1 MKNKEL
7 FYLAL
12 AIGGAFLIHKY
23 MMSKV
28 SDKVATPVTP
38 GVPPPTLMPSPGE
51 ILTQSAIKSMA
62 LNEIANSEAS
72 QTALD
77 NIHSINEYETKNT
90 YQTLY
95 GRTLSGMYK
104 SCPTII

>member
-12 AIGGAFLIHKY
+12 AIGGAFLIHKF
-23 MMSKV
+23 MMKS
-28 SDKVATPVTP
+28 SDTN
-38 GVPPPTLMPSPGE
+38 
-51 ILTQSAIKSMA
+51 IKSNPVLPTPTIVPTSNGMLSQATIKSLAINEMLNSDTSPNA
-62 LNEIANSEAS
+62 LN
-72 QTALD
+72 
-77 NIHSINEYETKNT
+77 NIHPKNEYDIANT

-95 GRTLSGMYK
+95 GRSISGMYK

>member
-12 AIGGAFLIHKY
+12 AIGGAFLIHKF
-23 MMSKV
+23 MMKSV
-28 SDKVATPVTP
+28 SSNKEANPVMPPPNVVPTP
-38 GVPPPTLMPSPGE
+38 GN

-62 LNEIANSEAS
+62 INEILNSDVS
-72 QTALD
+72 QNAMD
-77 NIHSINEYETKNT
+77 NVHAYNEYDVSNT
-90 YQTLY
+90 YQNFY
-95 GRTLSGMYK
+95 GRSISGVYK

>member
-23 MMSKV
+23 MMKGMINNSV
-28 SDKVATPVTP
+28 STLIPKDSL
-38 GVPPPTLMPSPGE
+38 PTSTL
-51 ILTQSAIKSMA
+51 LNQSNIKSMA
-62 LNEIANSEAS
+62 LDLVKVSAYS
-72 QTALD
+72 QDSTKTPTGL
-77 NIHSINEYETKNT
+77 NEYDFSKT

-95 GRTLSGMYK
+95 GKTISGMYK
-104 SCPTII
+104 KCPTTI

>member
-12 AIGGAFLIHKY
+12 AIGGAFLIHKL

-28 SDKVATPVTP
+28 SDKTATPVTP
-38 GVPPPTLMPSPGE
+38 PPNVVPGNV
-51 ILTQSAIKSMA
+51 LTQSSIKSMA
-62 LNEIANSEAS
+62 INEILNSSNTPNAS
-72 QTALD
+72 NVLHA
-77 NIHSINEYETKNT
+77 SNEYDVANT

-95 GRTLSGMYK
+95 GRSISGMYK
-104 SCPTII
+104 SCPVLI